1 MKINLLIGIILSLS
15 IIFSNCTN
23 ITPPDAHGPV
33 PTENQMSW
41 QEMEYY
47 AFIHFSLNTYT
58 DQSWGFGN
66 EDVNLFN
73 PDSLDTRQ
81 WARICKE
88 AGMKGII
95 ITAKHHCGFCLW
107 PTETTEYSVNN
118 APWKDGKGDV
128 LREMADACNEYGL
141 KLGIYVSPWDR
152 NHPDYGKPEYITVF
166 QIGRASCR
174 ERV

>member
-1 MKINLLIGIILSLS
+1 MQ
-15 IIFSNCTN
+15 
-23 ITPPDAHGPV
+23 TPPPEPYGPV
-33 PTENQMSW
+33 PSENQMQW

-58 DQSWGFGN
+58 DQSWGYGD

-73 PDSLDTRQ
+73 PEKADCRQ

-107 PTETTEYSVNN
+107 PSEYTEYSVKN
-118 APWKDGKGDV
+118 APWKEGKGDLV
-128 LREMADACNEYGL
+128 REMADACEEYGL
-141 KLGIYVSPWDR
+141 KFGVYCRHGTGTTLIMENLRTSPIS
-152 NHPDYGKPEYITVF
+152 GT
-166 QIGRASCR
+166 S
-174 ERV
+174 